1 MTSYTYLAVNF
12 FTIIICFIYSFDKRL
27 EFYRFFA
34 PFLKSAI
41 IVGIPFILWDV
52 YFTKVGVWWFNSTYT
67 VGFRI
72 AGLPIEEWLFF
83 LCIPFSCTFTYFC
96 ITRFKDVSW
105 ANGFGTIISFLTIIV
120 CSVIALLHYD
130 KLYTL
135 VTAVV
140 TVLSVIYF
148 QFIAKINWIGQASL
162 LFTILLLGFLPVNGV
177 LTGTGLD
184 NPIVNYNPTEFLGI
198 RIGTIPIEDAVY
210 GYTQFLW
217 IIYFFKKSLSD
228 EQRIKM
234 KEPIIWKR
242 R

>member
-1 MTSYTYLAVNF
+1 M
-12 FTIIICFIYSFDKRL
+12 
-27 EFYRFFA
+27 
-34 PFLKSAI
+34 
-41 IVGIPFILWDV
+41 
-52 YFTKVGVWWFNSTYT
+52 
-67 VGFRI
+67 
-72 AGLPIEEWLFF
+72 
-83 LCIPFSCTFTYFC
+83 
-96 ITRFKDVSW
+96 
-105 ANGFGTIISFLTIIV
+105 
-120 CSVIALLHYD
+120 
-130 KLYTL
+130 
-135 VTAVV
+135 
-140 TVLSVIYF
+140 IYF

-162 LFTILLLGFLPVNGV
+162 LFTILMLGFLPVNGV